1 MTAESIAL
9 SSIRTD
15 GGTQAR
21 AGLCKETVEEYTAHL
36 KTGAS
41 MPRVVVFHD
50 GTDHWLADGF
60 HRVAAYLR
68 AGRKVIPADV
78 RQGTRRDAVLH
89 ACGAN
94 AEHGLKRTNADKR
107 RAVETLL
114 QDEEWRAWS
123 DREIAK
129 RCGVSPDTVGRIRE
143 ELTVRIGQ
151 SQEPER
157 GAVRRGADGRT
168 INTAN
173 IGKAR
178 APKPA
183 AEPAEKPDAT
193 APVAAPPAPPAA
205 VDPPPPV
212 AAPEPPAP
220 VAPPPPAPDA
230 PWWSGAAALCA
241 DLDADLRR
249 MARAYEARIEA
260 FAAAY
265 DASGVARTGTVAHAI
280 DNLRKPRLLG
290 VEDVARLWPVES
302 CDCNGALAHRC
313 TRCRGA
319 GFVSRATAGAR

>member
-9 SSIRTD
+9 SAIRTD

-21 AGLCKETVEEYTAHL
+21 AGLCEETVEEYAAHL

-50 GTDHWLADGF
+50 GADHWLADGF

-94 AEHGLKRTNADKR
+94 AEHGLRRTNADKR

-114 QDEEWRAWS
+114 RDEEWRAWS
-123 DREIAK
+123 DREIAQ
-129 RCGVSPDTVGRIRE
+129 RCGVSHPFVGAIRAAAAP
-143 ELTVRIGQ
+143 TGNDYQ
-151 SQEPER
+151 SPGNQP
-157 GAVRRGADGRT
+157 RRGADGRT

-178 APKPA
+178 SQKPTE
-183 AEPAEKPDAT
+183 EPEST
-193 APVAAPPAPPAA
+193 APVAPPAA
-205 VDPPPPV
+205 PTAAVESPPPV
-212 AAPEPPAP
+212 IASEPPAP
-220 VAPPPPAPDA
+220 VAPPPPPAPDA

-265 DASGVARTGTVAHAI
+265 DASGVTRTGTVAHAI

-313 TRCRGA
+313 TRCRGT
-319 GFVSRATAGAR
+319 GFVSRATAGTR

>member
-9 SSIRTD
+9 SAIRTD

-21 AGLCKETVEEYTAHL
+21 AGLCEETVEEYAAHL

-50 GTDHWLADGF
+50 GADHWLADGF

-94 AEHGLKRTNADKR
+94 AEHGLRRTNADKR

-114 QDEEWRAWS
+114 RDEEWSQWPQAQ
-123 DREIAK
+123 IAK
-129 RCGVSPDTVGRIRE
+129 TCGVSREYVSRVFGDVRSSCDRSQDGERTVKRNGK
-143 ELTVRIGQ
+143 TYTQ
-151 SQEPER
+151 
-157 GAVRRGADGRT
+157 
-168 INTAN
+168 NTAN
-173 IGKAR
+173 IGKTR
-178 APKPA
+178 AQKPA
-183 AEPAEKPDAT
+183 EEPEST
-193 APVAAPPAPPAA
+193 APVAPPAA
-205 VDPPPPV
+205 PTVAIEPTPPV
-212 AAPEPPAP
+212 IASEPPAS
-220 VAPPPPAPDA
+220 VAPPPPPAPDA

-265 DASGVARTGTVAHAI
+265 DASGVTRTGTVAHAL

-313 TRCRGA
+313 TRCRGT